1 MTQSLIP
8 PDLLQNIIASSTAIA
23 VEFAKSIL
31 MVLWTSLW
39 PYRFYI
45 VAFVFILFIIAS
57 VKAMLG
63 RTGMLGSLLYH
74 IIYFGILALIIWIKG
89 LEILLNPF
97 FDLIGFILYS
107 VCYWLTGIILQKFR
121 NRY

>member
-8 PDLLQNIIASSTAIA
+8 PDFLQNIIASSTVLGIE
-23 VEFAKSIL
+23 VAKSIL
-31 MVLWTSLW
+31 IVFWTSLQ

-45 VAFVFILFIIAS
+45 VALAFLLFIIAS

-74 IIYFGILALIIWIKG
+74 VFYFGILAVIIWIKG
-89 LEILLNPF
+89 LKILLNPF
-97 FDLIGFILYS
+97 FDLIVFILYN
-107 VCYWLTGIILQKFR
+107 VCYWLTGIILQNFR
-121 NRY
+121 NRC

>member
-8 PDLLQNIIASSTAIA
+8 PDFLQNIIASSTVLGIE
-23 VEFAKSIL
+23 VAKSIL
-31 MVLWTSLW
+31 IVLWASLQ

-45 VAFVFILFIIAS
+45 AALAFLVFIIAS

-74 IIYFGILALIIWIKG
+74 VFYFGFLAIIIWIKG
-89 LEILLNPF
+89 LEIFLNPF
-97 FDLIGFILYS
+97 IGLICFIIYT
-107 VCYWLTGIILQKFR
+107 VCYWLTGIILQNFR
-121 NRY
+121 NRC

>member
-1 MTQSLIP
+1 MTQSLVP
-8 PDLLQNIIASSTAIA
+8 PDLLQNIIASSTAMA
-23 VEFAKSIL
+23 VEVAKSIL

-45 VAFVFILFIIAS
+45 IIFVFLLFIIAS

-74 IIYFGILALIIWIKG
+74 VLYFGVLAIFIWIKG

-97 FDLIGFILYS
+97 FDLIGFILYI
-107 VCYWLTGIILQKFR
+107 VCYRLVGIILQNFR